1 MSSRNKPGPN
11 VGTRV
16 LEEHERVKVWE
27 LVLEPGESSEW
38 HRHEHDYVFVVIEA
52 APLRTDYDDGTSQV
66 YPSHVGE
73 VVYTPPST
81 HRVTNVGQTRYR
93 NVIIE
98 LKSAPL
104 QVVGGPHHDT
114 QSKTVRRG
122 KR

>member
-1 MSSRNKPGPN
+1 MTSRDKPGPN

-16 LEEHERVKVWE
+16 IEEHDRVKVWE

-38 HRHEHDYVFVVIEA
+38 HRHEHDYIFVVLEP
-52 APLRTDYDDGTSQV
+52 APLRTDYDDGTSRV

-73 VVYTPPST
+73 VLYTPPST

-98 LKSAPL
+98 LKDVPRRTAD
-104 QVVGGPHHDT
+104 GPHHAARH
-114 QSKTVRRG
+114 KPPARR
-122 KR
+122 RD